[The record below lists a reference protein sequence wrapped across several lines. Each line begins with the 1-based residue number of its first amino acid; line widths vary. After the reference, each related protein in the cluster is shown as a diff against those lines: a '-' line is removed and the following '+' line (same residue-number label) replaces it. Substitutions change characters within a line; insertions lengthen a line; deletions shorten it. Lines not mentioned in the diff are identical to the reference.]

1 MTSTVMYDAIIIG
14 SGAGGSAAAYQL
26 TKNGAKVL
34 LIERGQPIPTDSS
47 TLDVKKVGQGL
58 CRLREPWLDR
68 HGSSFSPHEY
78 LTLGGK
84 TKWYGAALLRLP
96 ADEFKP
102 DAEHGLLG
110 WPLSYA
116 ELEPFYTEAEKLLA
130 VRTFDIEPD
139 LMALAAAI
147 QHSDARWQASALPL
161 GLSAKILEHTEEARH
176 FDGYASPLDLKS
188 DAQSSLLNRV
198 ADQQNLKI
206 LTGRSVT
213 ALLAAPD
220 QPQRVI
226 GVTCDDGSSY
236 FSKHVLLAAGA
247 LNSPRI
253 LQDYAVQN
261 RLQSVLPGYAVIG
274 RNYKCH
280 LNTVVLALSATRKT
294 DLLRKTLLLRHSDF
308 PHSSAQTLGWLDG
321 AILGNELPAWVPR
334 WCANLLGSRAY
345 GFFLTSE
352 DGSHPD
358 NRVRSGFGAMPML
371 DYDPAR
377 RAFLLHEHQAF
388 VSRFRSDL
396 LKRGYVCVS
405 KSMPLAASAH
415 ACGTLVAGADPAS
428 SVVNAE
434 GRVHGMENLYVVD
447 GSVLPRS
454 GSVNP
459 ALTIYA
465 WALRC
470 ANKISIRN
478 HDA

>member
-1 MTSTVMYDAIIIG
+1 MCDAIIIG
-14 SGAGGSAAAYQL
+14 SGAGGAAAAYQL

-34 LIERGQPIPTDSS
+34 LIERGQPIPTDGS

-58 CRLREPWLDR
+58 CRLHENWLDR
-68 HGSSFSPHEY
+68 HGKSFSPHEY
-78 LTLGGK
+78 LSVGGK

-116 ELEPFYTEAEKLLA
+116 ELEPFYAEAEKLLA

-139 LMALAAAI
+139 LKALAAAI

-161 GLSAKILEHTEEARH
+161 GLSEKILKNTEEARH

-188 DAQSSLLNRV
+188 DAQSCLLNRV
-198 ADQQNLKI
+198 ADNANLNI
-206 LTGRSVT
+206 LTGRRVT
-213 ALLAAPD
+213 ALLGAPG

-253 LQDYAVQN
+253 LYDYAVQN
-261 RLQSVLPGYAVIG
+261 RLQSALPGYAVIG

-280 LNTVVLALSATRKT
+280 LNTVVLALSVTRKT
-294 DLLRKTLLLRHSDF
+294 DLLRKTLLLRHADF

-321 AILGNELPAWVPR
+321 AILGNELPAWTPR
-334 WCANLLGSRAY
+334 WCADLLASRAY

-352 DGSHPD
+352 DGSHAD
-358 NRVRSGFGAMPML
+358 NRIKGSDGTVPTL

-377 RAFLLHEHQAF
+377 RATLLREHMAF

-415 ACGTLVAGADPAS
+415 ACGTLVAGSDPAL

-434 GRVHGMENLYVVD
+434 GRVHGMENMYVVD